1 MYHSWYRA
9 SFVTEKEIKAQRC
22 GFPSIT
28 QDVEDQGLGPGILA
42 FPLTLLF
49 FEQAKVGGGGKVG
62 QGGGGVDLSLSQV
75 GTTSSCTEGI
85 NKVPRVVL
93 EIRVTTGHSLLRED
107 QERPWGK

>member
-49 FEQAKVGGGGKVG
+49 FEQAKVGGGEGWAVG
-62 QGGGGVDLSLSQV
+62 RGCRLKPEPGW
-75 GTTSSCTEGI
+75 
-85 NKVPRVVL
+85 NNF
-93 EIRVTTGHSLLRED
+93 LLHRRY
-107 QERPWGK
+107 Q